1 MGKPDKHEMKHSKA
15 INGSKQKLK
24 AKKDAFNCK
33 RAATIASSSGGKRG
47 TDRVKRGEAGKKLL
61 KKKLSKMKV
70 DELMEGNFMDNISTE
85 DEGNL
90 VEGVISHNDEVHSK
104 DGKDYIDITPDGL
117 DEDDSKE
124 QEEDDNEFPGQK
136 TKHLSESRKH
146 KKQLERLKEK
156 DPEFFEF
163 LKDHD
168 KELLQFSDEDSD
180 GYEEDDNSAKEQFLK
195 PSDGGRD
202 DSKDLKQPAKKV
214 LTTATVDTWCKA
226 ILEDQSLSALRSILR
241 AFRTAC
247 HYGDSGTDDSGSNLS
262 IMTSNVFNKIMVF
275 VLSEMDGI
283 LRRLLTISSSGG
295 KGENILEL
303 KGTKRWRNFGHLVK
317 SYLSNALHVMNQM
330 TDNQMIS
337 FTIRRLRSSVIFLAA
352 FPALLRKYLKVA
364 LHFWGTGE
372 GALSVVSF
380 LFIRDLAIRL
390 GSDCL
395 DACLKGIYKDYVA
408 NCKFVNSGRLQ
419 HIQFLSNCVVELYG
433 VDLSSTYQHS
443 FVFIRQMAMILRNAL
458 TVKTKEAFKKVY
470 SWKFMNCL
478 DVWVKVLCTHSTTD
492 DLQPLAYPLVQII
505 SGVARLVPTARY
517 FPLRVQCAKMLN
529 RLASA
534 TMTFIPVASLLV
546 DMLEF
551 KELNRPPTGGIGKA
565 IDFSITLKVPKPT
578 LKTRAF
584 QEECVSSVIE
594 QLAEHL
600 TLWSYSVAFP
610 ELAFIPAVRLRQFKK
625 ETKVD
630 RFRRQ
635 VKQLIDQ
642 IESNIEYVGKKR
654 TEISF
659 SPKDHVPVSSF
670 LQAEKESGTSPL
682 SQYLLSLRQRA
693 EQRKA
698 SLRKSSVQFANEE
711 TRHSAKGISVAS
723 DEDDYGDIE
732 EGAEVFSKDWLPEK
746 KSNREDT
753 SKSIIAAKS
762 HTLGAA
768 ANEEDDIVET
778 LEFSSDEEDDDAQ
791 EEKDDDDDGLGD
803 YVDHSEDLGDQPS
816 DKKQK
821 RNKGKSKKKFMK
833 AAKSHVKS
841 KKPGK
846 RRRSRKKQKLSQ

>member
-1 MGKPDKHEMKHSKA
+1 MGKPVKREMKHSKA
-15 INGSKQKLK
+15 VNGSKHKLK

-33 RAATIASSSGGKRG
+33 RAATIASSSGRKRG
-47 TDRVKRGEAGKKLL
+47 TDRVKGEEAGKKLL
-61 KKKLSKMKV
+61 KKDRKLRKMKV
-70 DELMEGNFMDNISTE
+70 DELMEGAFMDNISTE
-85 DEGNL
+85 EDENL
-90 VEGVISHNDEVHSK
+90 VEGVISHNNDMDSQ

-124 QEEDDNEFPGQK
+124 QEEDDDEFPGQK
-136 TKHLSESRKH
+136 KNHLSESHKH

-156 DPEFFEF
+156 DPEFFEY
-163 LKDHD
+163 LKEHD

-180 GYEEDDNSAKEQFLK
+180 EYEEDDESAKEQFLK
-195 PSDGGRD
+195 PSGGRD

-214 LTTATVDTWCKA
+214 LTTATVDAWCQA
-226 ILEDQSLSALRSILR
+226 VLEDQSIGALRSILR

-247 HYGDSGTDDSGSNLS
+247 HYGDTGKDDSGSNLS

-275 VLSEMDGI
+275 VLSEMDCI
-283 LRRLLTISSSGG
+283 LRRLLRISSSGG
-295 KGENILEL
+295 KRDNILEL
-303 KGTKRWRNFGHLVK
+303 KKMKPWKSFGYLVK
-317 SYLSNALHVMNQM
+317 SYLSNALHIMNQM

-352 FPALLRKYLKVA
+352 FPPLLRKYLKVA

-395 DACLKGIYKDYVA
+395 DACLKGIYKAYVA
-408 NCKFVNSGRLQ
+408 NCKFVNSARLQ

-433 VDLSSTYQHS
+433 VDLSNAYQHA

-458 TVKTKEAFKKVY
+458 TVKTKEAFKHVY

-478 DVWVKVLCTHSTTD
+478 DVWVKVLCTHRGT

-517 FPLRVQCAKMLN
+517 FPLRVQCAKLLN

-565 IDFSITLKVPKPT
+565 IDFSTTLKVPKQT

-584 QEECVSSVIE
+584 QEECVSSVVE

-610 ELAFIPAVRLRQFKK
+610 ELAFIPIVRLRQFKK

-642 IESNIEYVGKKR
+642 VESNIEYVGKKR
-654 TEISF
+654 TDISF

-670 LQAEKESGTSPL
+670 LQAEKESATSPL
-682 SQYLLSLRQRA
+682 SQYLLRLRERA

-698 SLRKSSVQFANEE
+698 SLQESSLQVVDEK
-711 TRHSAKGISVAS
+711 TRHLAKGNSVAS

-732 EGAEVFSKDWLPEK
+732 EGTEVFSNDWLPEK
-746 KSNREDT
+746 KSNNEDG
-753 SKSIIAAKS
+753 SKSIKEGKS
-762 HTLGAA
+762 HTHGAVDH
-768 ANEEDDIVET
+768 EEDDIVET
-778 LEFSSDEEDDDAQ
+778 LEFSSDEEDDDAH
-791 EEKDDDDDGLGD
+791 EGEDDDDDGLDD
-803 YVDHSEDLGDQPS
+803 YENDSEDMGDHPS
-816 DKKQK
+816 DRKHEG
-821 RNKGKSKKKFMK
+821 NKGKSKGKFTK
-833 AAKSHVKS
+833 AAASHVKF
-841 KKPGK
+841 KKHGK
-846 RRRSRKKQKLSQ
+846 KKRSQKKHKFSQ

>member
-1 MGKPDKHEMKHSKA
+1 MGKPGKHEMKHSKA
-15 INGSKQKLK
+15 INGSKHKLK
-24 AKKDAFNCK
+24 AKKDDFNCK
-33 RAATIASSSGGKRG
+33 RAAPIASSSGRKRG
-47 TDRVKRGEAGKKLL
+47 TDRVKRKEAGKKLL
-61 KKKLSKMKV
+61 KKKLRKMKV
-70 DELMEGNFMDNISTE
+70 DELMEGDFMDNISTE

-90 VEGVISHNDEVHSK
+90 VEGVISHNNDVHSK
-104 DGKDYIDITPDGL
+104 DGKDYVDITPDGL

-124 QEEDDNEFPGQK
+124 LEEDDNEFPGQK
-136 TKHLSESRKH
+136 MKHLSESHKH

-180 GYEEDDNSAKEQFLK
+180 GYEEDDESAKEQFLK
-195 PSDGGRD
+195 PSEGRRD

-214 LTTATVDTWCKA
+214 LTTATVDAWCQA
-226 ILEDQSLSALRSILR
+226 ILEDQSLGALRSLLR

-247 HYGDSGTDDSGSNLS
+247 HYGDSGRDDSGSNLS

-283 LRRLLTISSSGG
+283 LRRLLKISSSGG
-295 KGENILEL
+295 KRDNILRL
-303 KGTKRWRNFGHLVK
+303 KETKPWRNFGHLVK

-395 DACLKGIYKDYVA
+395 DSCLKGIYKDYVA
-408 NCKFVNSGRLQ
+408 NCKFVNPARLQ

-433 VDLSSTYQHS
+433 VDLSNAYQHA

-458 TVKTKEAFKKVY
+458 SVKTKESFKNVY

-478 DVWVKVLCTHSTTD
+478 DVWVKVLCTHRATD

-565 IDFSITLKVPKPT
+565 IDFSTTLKVPKLT

-584 QEECVSSVIE
+584 QEECVSSVVE
-594 QLAEHL
+594 QLVEHL

-610 ELAFIPAVRLRQFKK
+610 ELAFIPVVRLRQFKK

-642 IESNIEYVGKKR
+642 VESNIEYVGKKR

-670 LQAEKESGTSPL
+670 LQDEKESGTSPL
-682 SQYLLSLRQRA
+682 SQYLLILRQRA

-698 SLRKSSVQFANEE
+698 SLRESSIQVVDEE
-711 TRHSAKGISVAS
+711 TRHLAKGISMAS
-723 DEDDYGDIE
+723 DEDDYGDME
-732 EGAEVFSKDWLPEK
+732 EGTKVFSKDWLPEK
-746 KSNREDT
+746 KSNKDDA
-753 SKSIIAAKS
+753 SKSIMAGKS
-762 HTLGAA
+762 HTNDTAN
-768 ANEEDDIVET
+768 NEEDDIVET
-778 LEFSSDEEDDDAQ
+778 LEFSSDEGDDDAH
-791 EEKDDDDDGLGD
+791 EEEEEDNDGLD
-803 YVDHSEDLGDQPS
+803 NYANDSEDLGDHPS
-816 DKKQK
+816 NKKQEG
-821 RNKGKSKKKFMK
+821 NKGKSKGKFKK
-833 AAKSHVKS
+833 AAQSHVKF

-846 RRRSRKKQKLSQ
+846 RRSQKKQKFSQ